1 MSGMIARAPSG
12 RVAEVAG
19 TIRCLRR
26 PARGLKEM
34 KMSANK
40 RRATFALATLLAV
53 ASLVTPTT
61 GAQGALD
68 FKLKT
73 TDGGEI
79 TSEMVRGDV
88 VVLAFGSSLLGPL
101 SKQQVQGV
109 QELAEQFGERNVRVY
124 WVTTDSD
131 KAQSKTYASDDQLRA
146 FARKNGLKT
155 AVLRDPE
162 GALLKQTG
170 ADQIPAVVILDR
182 RGAVSVPVV
191 GGQDPDPKHSLVES
205 LSPRLNRMLGAH

>member
-1 MSGMIARAPSG
+1 MSPNK
-12 RVAEVAG
+12 
-19 TIRCLRR
+19 RR
-26 PARGLKEM
+26 PALTFGLALLLVAL
-34 KMSANK
+34 SWVAPAA
-40 RRATFALATLLAV
+40 RAQA
-53 ASLVTPTT
+53 P
-61 GAQGALD
+61 LD

-109 QELAEQFGERNVRVY
+109 QELSEQFGARDVRVY

-131 KAQSKTYASDDQLRA
+131 KPQAKTYASDEQLQA
-146 FARKNGLKT
+146 FARKAGLKA
-155 AVLRDPE
+155 AVLRDPD
-162 GALLKQTG
+162 GALFKKSG
-170 ADQIPAVVILDR
+170 ADQLPAVVILDR

-191 GGQDPDPKHSLVES
+191 GGHDPKLTLVDA
-205 LSPRLNRMLGAH
+205 LSGRLNQMLNAQ

>member
-1 MSGMIARAPSG
+1 MSPN
-12 RVAEVAG
+12 
-19 TIRCLRR
+19 TRR
-26 PARGLKEM
+26 PAF
-34 KMSANK
+34 
-40 RRATFALATLLAV
+40 TFALALLLV
-53 ASLVTPTT
+53 ALTWVAPVTS
-61 GAQGALD
+61 AQAPLD
-68 FKLKT
+68 FKLRT

-109 QELAEQFGERNVRVY
+109 QELADEFGERDVRVY

-131 KAQSKTYASDDQLRA
+131 KAQSKTFASDDQLRA

-191 GGQDPDPKHSLVES
+191 GGHDPKHTLVEA
-205 LSPRLNRMLGAH
+205 LSDRLNKMLAAQ

>member
-1 MSGMIARAPSG
+1 
-12 RVAEVAG
+12 
-19 TIRCLRR
+19 
-26 PARGLKEM
+26 M
-34 KMSANK
+34 KMLRNIRRSAT
-40 RRATFALATLLAV
+40 ALAFALLLAAAGGAP
-53 ASLVTPTT
+53 ASR
-61 GAQGALD
+61 AQAALD

-109 QELAEQFGERNVRVY
+109 QELADQFGARDVRVY

-131 KAQSKTYASDDQLRA
+131 KPQAKTYASDDQLRA
-146 FARKNGLKT
+146 FARKAGLKT

-162 GALLKQTG
+162 GALFKQTG

-182 RGAVSVPVV
+182 RGAVSVPTV
-191 GGQDPDPKHSLVES
+191 GGHDPKHSLVDV
-205 LSPRLNRMLGAH
+205 LSDRLNKMLGAQ

>member
-1 MSGMIARAPSG
+1 MS
-12 RVAEVAG
+12 
-19 TIRCLRR
+19 TNKRR
-26 PARGLKEM
+26 PA
-34 KMSANK
+34 
-40 RRATFALATLLAV
+40 FALALALLLAAASWV
-53 ASLVTPTT
+53 APVTR
-61 GAQGALD
+61 AQSPLD

-101 SKQQVQGV
+101 SKRQVQGV
-109 QELAEQFGERNVRVY
+109 QELAEQFGARDVRVY

-131 KAQSKTYASDDQLRA
+131 RPQAKTYATDEQLRA
-146 FARKNGLKT
+146 FANKAGLKA

-162 GALLKQTG
+162 GTLFKKTG
-170 ADQIPAVVILDR
+170 ADQLPAVVILDR

-191 GGQDPDPKHSLVES
+191 GGHDPKHTLVEA
-205 LSPRLNRMLGAH
+205 LSGRLNKILNAQ

>member
-1 MSGMIARAPSG
+1 
-12 RVAEVAG
+12 
-19 TIRCLRR
+19 
-26 PARGLKEM
+26 
-34 KMSANK
+34 MSANK
-40 RRATFALATLLAV
+40 RPPVFALALALLLAA
-53 ASLVTPTT
+53 ASLVAPSTR
-61 GAQGALD
+61 AQAALD

-109 QELAEQFGERNVRVY
+109 QELADQFGERNVRVY

-131 KAQSKTYASDDQLRA
+131 KSQSKTFASDDQLRA

-182 RGAVSVPVV
+182 RGSVSVPVV
-191 GGQDPDPKHSLVES
+191 GGHDPKHTLAES
-205 LSPRLNRMLGAH
+205 LTDRLNKMLGGQ

>member
-1 MSGMIARAPSG
+1 MSPN
-12 RVAEVAG
+12 
-19 TIRCLRR
+19 RR
-26 PARGLKEM
+26 RQAL
-34 KMSANK
+34 
-40 RRATFALATLLAV
+40 TFALALLLV
-53 ASLVTPTT
+53 ALSWVTPTT
-61 GAQGALD
+61 RAQAPLD

-101 SKQQVQGV
+101 SRHQVQGV
-109 QELAEQFGERNVRVY
+109 QELAEQFGARNVRVY

-131 KAQSKTYASDDQLRA
+131 KPQAKTYATDDQLRT
-146 FARKNGLKT
+146 FARKAGLKA

-162 GALLKQTG
+162 GAFFKKTG

-182 RGAVSVPVV
+182 SGAVSAPVV
-191 GGQDPDPKHSLVES
+191 GGYDPDPKHSLVDV
-205 LSPRLNRMLGAH
+205 LSPRLNRMLNGQ

>member
-1 MSGMIARAPSG
+1 MSRK
-12 RVAEVAG
+12 
-19 TIRCLRR
+19 LRR
-26 PARGLKEM
+26 SVTAL
-34 KMSANK
+34 A
-40 RRATFALATLLAV
+40 FALLLAA
-53 ASLVTPTT
+53 ASLTPATR
-61 GAQGALD
+61 AQTALD

-79 TSEMVRGDV
+79 SSQMMRGDV

-109 QELAEQFGERNVRVY
+109 QELADQFGERNVRVY

-131 KAQSKTYASDDQLRA
+131 KPQARTYASDEQLRA

-162 GALLKQTG
+162 GALFKQTG
-170 ADQIPAVVILDR
+170 ADQLPAVVILDR
-182 RGAVSVPVV
+182 RGSVSVPTV
-191 GGQDPDPKHSLVES
+191 GGHDPKHSLVEV
-205 LSPRLNRMLGAH
+205 LSERLNKMLGAQ

>member
-1 MSGMIARAPSG
+1 LEG
-12 RVAEVAG
+12 V
-19 TIRCLRR
+19 
-26 PARGLKEM
+26 GLKEM
-34 KMSANK
+34 NMSPNK
-40 RRATFALATLLAV
+40 RRPALTFALALLLV
-53 ASLVTPTT
+53 ALSWVAPAAR
-61 GAQGALD
+61 AQAPLD

-109 QELAEQFGERNVRVY
+109 QELAEQFGARDLRVY

-131 KAQSKTYASDDQLRA
+131 KPQARNYATDEQLRT
-146 FARKNGLKT
+146 FASKAGLKA
-155 AVLRDPE
+155 AVLRDPD
-162 GALLKQTG
+162 GALFKKTG
-170 ADQIPAVVILDR
+170 ADQLPAVVILDR

-191 GGQDPDPKHSLVES
+191 GGHDPKHTLVDA
-205 LSPRLNRMLGAH
+205 LSDRLNRMLNAQ